1 MYLSTITRSMH
12 QRREFN
18 PSKKEDL
25 MELKYFKKNG
35 KWEKGC
41 PFYLQDP
48 FIEVPGMCDSMYT
61 TYMLEK
67 IK

>member
-1 MYLSTITRSMH
+1 
-12 QRREFN
+12 
-18 PSKKEDL
+18 

-41 PFYLQDP
+41 PFYLHDP